1 MTGFSPLH
9 CKFASARG
17 HVSSSGEV
25 LACYMR
31 YADGITEVLLPI
43 QAEAHQ
49 HGIRLRLRA
58 MWMDGMNMAD
68 NSNTKSIPRGVI
80 LLQVN
85 VI

>member
-1 MTGFSPLH
+1 
-9 CKFASARG
+9 
-17 HVSSSGEV
+17 
-25 LACYMR
+25 MR

-58 MWMDGMNMAD
+58 MWMDGTNMAD
-68 NSNTKSIPRGVI
+68 NSNTKSIPRDVI

-85 VI
+85 VISSVSIAFGSLRPLSLAPTSTI